1 MFTDLNINHLCLSLH
16 SLSNLKDLIFKS
28 IFYIFIILYLAVS
41 LQTKDML
48 KICRY
53 FSCIN
58 KLEYLHIS
66 GIYYII

>member
-1 MFTDLNINHLCLSLH
+1 MFTNLNINHLCLSLH

-28 IFYIFIILYLAVS
+28 IFSILYLAVS